1 MKCYDTTYTW
11 LHWQQHSNSPLML
24 VDDALINVGTL
35 PGVDGAP
42 RGKRNPVEAEDFAE
56 QPALLHASSL

>member
-11 LHWQQHSNSPLML
+11 LHLQQHSQLAVML
-24 VDDALINVGTL
+24 VPDALVNVGAL
-35 PGVDGAP
+35 PGVDGAE
-42 RGKRNPVEAEDFAE
+42 RDKDNPVEAEDFAE